1 MLILALA
8 QVLALEGGTVHTME
22 PGATPEVATI
32 LVEEGRILALGP
44 DLEVPADADRVD
56 LSGKHVYPG
65 LIDSMVH
72 HDVEHDPLYVL
83 SGVTLARDMGND
95 MSRIFLAASPN
106 MRNRMPGPE
115 LLVAGAIFDG
125 VPPATTEAVVV
136 RNGAEVD
143 DKLPRLVER
152 GIQLASFHTGIP
164 AEPWRRLI
172 ELAHENELQVWGPI
186 PAAATLG
193 EVLASGQDGLSYLEG
208 FGAEGEDFDL
218 AAARAKI
225 EEYVEHGVSA
235 MPLLHLYAY
244 RTEDQG
250 DDPPIFNYLAPY
262 YADWWRADLEQR
274 RKLFDED
281 YLARGQR
288 HYGRLEELVRA
299 LWEAGVPLIAGSA
312 APNPWM
318 SPGESL
324 IDELLA
330 WQRAGI
336 PAAEVLRMAT
346 AGTAEALDVA
356 ADRGTLAV
364 GLIADAVV
372 YDGDPAEDLERLRS
386 PSGVLLRGGYMDA
399 DYLRQWRTAL
409 QEAQLEATLEAAK
422 PVVIEAPELPD
433 GRVVLQGRVEGQAF
447 GRVVAAE
454 EYWVVRTYEGST
466 AWCARMVMPGG
477 VGYSASQHT
486 MRQDF
491 EDGKL
496 VAFQVEILNG
506 EIGYRVEGLKIGGQL
521 RIKRWINDQYLDT
534 NSSPT
539 RPHVVDAG
547 MSLPAM
553 ILAHYRKD
561 GKCTALYF
569 EGVDP
574 VVAGWEMQWGEND
587 ILAVKTAKGPLVA
600 TFEETGALAR
610 LGRVEGQ
617 ATVRYDSVRSEA
629 FGGPGMPRRR
639 AEAQTPDSGD
649 PAEAG
654 DDPGDGSEH

>member
-22 PGATPEVATI
+22 PGAAPEVATI

-44 DLEVPADADRVD
+44 DVEVPADAERVD
-56 LSGKHVYPG
+56 LTGKHVYPG
-65 LIDSMVH
+65 LIDGMVH

-186 PAAATLG
+186 PAAATLD

-208 FGAEGEDFDL
+208 FGAEEEDFDL
-218 AAARAKI
+218 TKARAKI

-281 YLARGQR
+281 YLARGRR
-288 HYGRLEELVRA
+288 HHERLEQLVHS
-299 LWEAGVPLIAGSA
+299 LWEAGVPLVAGSA

-318 SPGESL
+318 SPGDAL

-336 PAAEVLRMAT
+336 PAAEVLRLAT
-346 AGTAEALDVA
+346 IGTAQTLGVA
-356 ADRGTLAV
+356 TDRGTLTP
-364 GLIADAVV
+364 GLIADAVI
-372 YDGDPAEDLERLRS
+372 YDEDPVEDLQRLRS

-399 DYLRQWRTAL
+399 DYLGQWRAAL

-454 EYWVVRTYEGST
+454 EYWVVRTYEGPT

-477 VGYSASQHT
+477 VGYSSSQHT

-506 EIGYRVEGLKIGGQL
+506 DIGYRVEGLQIGGQL
-521 RIKRWINDQYLDT
+521 RLKRWLNDQYLDT

-561 GKCTALYF
+561 GSCTALYF

-654 DDPGDGSEH
+654 DDPGDGSER